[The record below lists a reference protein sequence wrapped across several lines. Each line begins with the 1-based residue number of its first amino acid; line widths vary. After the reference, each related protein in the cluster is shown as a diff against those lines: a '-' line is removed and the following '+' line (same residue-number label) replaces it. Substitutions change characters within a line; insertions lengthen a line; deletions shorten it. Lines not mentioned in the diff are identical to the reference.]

1 MVYSKPAGRY
11 VLKTKYEPS
20 NDKWRHTIMS
30 EIKKK
35 MKEITLTI
43 TEFETVSIPQTIA
56 SQLKPN
62 YEDLMK
68 TKYSRFSRK

>member
-11 VLKTKYEPS
+11 VLKTKYEPG
-20 NDKWRHTIMS
+20 NDEWRHTLMS
-30 EIKKK
+30 EIKNE
-35 MKEITLTI
+35 MKEITPTI
-43 TEFETVSIPQTIA
+43 TEFETVPIPQTIA
-56 SQLKPN
+56 TQPKPN